1 MTGRL
6 GERLNLRLGVTRR
19 LAVTIAVACICCIY
33 AGVAHAEDPVAP
45 SSASEQAEGGVV
57 SAAAELTTATDTPVE
72 SGTETSEPPSD
83 VPETP
88 VESGTATSEPPS
100 DVPETPVESGTE
112 TSEPPSDVSETPV
125 ESGTATSEPPSDV
138 SETPVESGTETSE
151 PVRDTPNPAATP
163 ESVGGIPAVVI
174 TSPLAIGIDIF
185 LPDTPSQISAAVSGD
200 ASSAAHSDRLA
211 RREPSTA
218 SGAPS
223 PLPGP
228 QAPGAAGGAGASSAP
243 GGGSSGMFAA
253 LVAVLVLACLPFSR
267 VIELALTRVRISGLV
282 ADVARPG

>member
-1 MTGRL
+1 MNAVDMTRSRPGGRTSRPAGGMTGRL

-72 SGTETSEPPSD
+72 SGT
-83 VPETP
+83 
-88 VESGTATSEPPS
+88 A
-100 DVPETPVESGTE
+100 

-218 SGAPS
+218 SGAPA

>member
-1 MTGRL
+1 MNAVDMTRSRPGGRTSRPAGGMTGRL

-88 VESGTATSEPPS
+88 VESGT
-100 DVPETPVESGTE
+100 
-112 TSEPPSDVSETPV
+112 
-125 ESGTATSEPPSDV
+125 
-138 SETPVESGTETSE
+138 ETSE

-174 TSPLAIGIDIF
+174 TSPLTIGIDIF

-282 ADVARPG
+282 VDVARPG